1 MSEWL
6 QRKYILLLSN
16 ILEGFKETSKGTFN
30 CRCPICGDSSK
41 NKHKKRGY
49 WLHKNGEY
57 KYYCHNCNATR
68 SVENF
73 LKEFAPNLAQEYKL
87 EVLKEGSNGISES
100 DITDFVSKPKFTAL
114 GKKPFKELKAISQ
127 LSHNHP
133 AKIYI
138 SGRKIPSN
146 LHYKIFYTD
155 NGYSWAK
162 KWLPEKF
169 TKEFD
174 GNDPR
179 IVLPLLD
186 KKGKCYG
193 AVARSILP
201 TAQRYLKMIWGDES
215 GYVYGLENVK
225 ISEQVYVLEGQFDS
239 MFIPNSIAVGSMHF
253 DLIKEHLPG
262 MEPVIILDNEPRN
275 VGTVGQLMKA
285 VERGY
290 KVCVWPSHIQEKDVN
305 DMVINGM
312 DPVDIKQIID
322 TNTHSGLKAKLAI
335 TAWKK

>member
-16 ILEGFKETSKGTFN
+16 ILEGFKETSPGTFN
-30 CRCPICGDSSK
+30 CRCPICGDSKK

-49 WLHKNGEY
+49 WIHKNGVY
-57 KYYCHNCNATR
+57 KYFCHNCGATR

-87 EVLKEGSNGISES
+87 EVLKEKNDLHQSLPSAVDDCADVTSNYVPS
-100 DITDFVSKPKFTAL
+100 V

-133 AKIYI
+133 AKLYI
-138 SGRKIPSN
+138 TGRKIPSN

-155 NGYSWAK
+155 NGYTWAK

-253 DLIKEHLPG
+253 DLIQRHLPQQ
-262 MEPVIILDNEPRN
+262 EPVIVLDNEPRN

-285 VERGY
+285 VDKGY
-290 KVCVWPSHIQEKDVN
+290 KVCVWHS
-305 DMVINGM
+305 
-312 DPVDIKQIID
+312 QI
-322 TNTHSGLKAKLAI
+322 
-335 TAWKK
+335 